1 MGLVGALHSLRS
13 FRHRLPLALDFSNLY
28 GCSAM
33 TTSPKVFISYSHDSD
48 EHKEWVYKIACKLI
62 ESGVETLWSVPL

>member
-1 MGLVGALHSLRS
+1 
-13 FRHRLPLALDFSNLY
+13 
-28 GCSAM
+28 M

-62 ESGVETLWSVPL
+62 ESGVETLWSVPLPMDR

>member
-1 MGLVGALHSLRS
+1 
-13 FRHRLPLALDFSNLY
+13 
-28 GCSAM
+28 M

-62 ESGVETLWSVPL
+62 ESGVETLWSVPLPMDRGLSTKL